1 MGLALILDA
10 RCDIDPV
17 AKDVVAVDDDIAN
30 VYSDPEQDTRPTPS
44 GRSLRHF
51 LLNLDRTGHGIYGA
65 RKLDQHA
72 VVGGLDDAALM
83 GGCRID
89 DLAPALGAAQAHR
102 TLDPMARVLRISQH
116 CSKE

>member
-51 LLNLDRTGHGIYGA
+51 LLNLDRAGHGIDGA
-65 RKLDQHA
+65 RKLNSTSMPSSVVLTMRRLWA
-72 VVGGLDDAALM
+72 VAGS
-83 GGCRID
+83 
-89 DLAPALGAAQAHR
+89 
-102 TLDPMARVLRISQH
+102 TISRRP
-116 CSKE
+116 